1 MSITTR
7 YIVDIMILADQLSS
21 EKVCC
26 KTKVQ
31 LSSEKV
37 CCKTKVDQSKS
48 RT

>member
-26 KTKVQ
+26 KTKV
-31 LSSEKV
+31 
-37 CCKTKVDQSKS
+37 DQSKS
-48 RT
+48 NEDTRLSRQ